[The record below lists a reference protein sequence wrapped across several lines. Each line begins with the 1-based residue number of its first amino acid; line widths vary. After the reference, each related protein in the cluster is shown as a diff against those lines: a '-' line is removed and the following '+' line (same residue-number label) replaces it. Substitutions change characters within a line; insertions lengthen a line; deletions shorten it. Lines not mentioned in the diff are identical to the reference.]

1 MHRTHGNNQPGGG
14 RTDRSRP
21 VPFRDESMLGWP
33 RKILASLLKKIGRQG
48 SSGRQLERLEKRIGY
63 RFNDRSLLRTALSHL
78 SWVNERGGDYNDSN
92 ERLEFLG
99 DAVLDLVV
107 SDYLFARF
115 ESAREGKLTRLK
127 SSIVSRSALA
137 EQAARIKLEDFV
149 IYSRDNFSELE
160 RGKQTMVSNSLEAI
174 IGAIYLD
181 GGLEAARSFVFEK
194 ILDSGRSELVY
205 DDFQEAKNRLLHL
218 AQVNFH
224 CQPSYRIV
232 AINGPEHAREF
243 ICEVHVAGKLMGHGS
258 GASKKDAEKTAALQ
272 AVENLDEIL
281 LNTNENNNSE
291 DES

>member
-1 MHRTHGNNQPGGG
+1 MLSALLGKLG
-14 RTDRSRP
+14 RR
-21 VPFRDESMLGWP
+21 
-33 RKILASLLKKIGRQG
+33 G
-48 SSGRQLERLEKRIGY
+48 SSGRQLERLEKKIGY

-137 EQAARIKLEDFV
+137 EQANRIELEKFV
-149 IYSRDNFSELE
+149 IYSRDNFSEFE
-160 RGKQTMVSNSLEAI
+160 RGKQTMVSNSLEAV

-194 ILDSGRSELVY
+194 ILDGGKCEVGY

-232 AINGPEHAREF
+232 TINGPEHAREF
-243 ICEVHVAGKLMGHGS
+243 VCEVSVAGRLMGSGS
-258 GASKKDAEKTAALQ
+258 GASKKDAEKTAAMQ
-272 AVENLDEIL
+272 AVENMADLV
-281 LNTNENNNSE
+281 LNTNEDNSSVE
-291 DES
+291 GS